1 MSTTAQK
8 VSFLGLP
15 FDNLTVSE
23 ALDRIEEFIHE
34 GVPRKIFTPN
44 VSLLMSSQRDMFLRS
59 VYQSCDMLTVDGM
72 AIYYAL
78 HLLGTPVKASASASL
93 LFYPLLALA
102 QQKGYG
108 VYLLG
113 AREEVVCDAVE
124 RLTTEFPGIRI
135 VGWHNGYFDINDAS
149 EVVEDIRHTQPD
161 ILLVGMSSPLKERF
175 VEMHLQAM
183 NVPVSLGVG
192 GMLDIA
198 AGRAQ
203 FAPEWVRKMCIEW
216 LYRLV
221 QEPRRL
227 WKRYATTNSRFLWL
241 LLKEVVK
248 QRLFSVE
255 SKYIGDNASDIGRT
269 NVEGEIR
276 DGIRQEL

>member
-1 MSTTAQK
+1 MSKAPKK
-8 VSFLGLP
+8 VNFLGLP
-15 FDNLTVSE
+15 FDNLTVPE

-44 VSLLMSSQRDMFLRS
+44 VALLMASQRDTFLRS

-78 HLLGTPVKASASASL
+78 RLLGTPVKSSASASL
-93 LFYPLLALA
+93 MFYPLLALA

-113 AREEVVCDAVE
+113 AKEDVVCDAVE
-124 RLTTEFPGIRI
+124 CITNEFPGIRI

-149 EVVEDIRHTQPD
+149 EVVGDIRRTQPD
-161 ILLVGMSSPLKERF
+161 MLLVGMTSPMKEQF
-175 VEMHLQAM
+175 VETHMQTM

-203 FAPEWVRKMCIEW
+203 FAPNWVRKMCIEW

-227 WKRYATTNSRFLWL
+227 WKRYAGTNSRFLWL

-248 QRLFSVE
+248 RRIFSVGGE
-255 SKYIGDNASDIGRT
+255 TSNDSAPNIERANNEGRMK
-269 NVEGEIR
+269 N
-276 DGIRQEL
+276 GIYQKL